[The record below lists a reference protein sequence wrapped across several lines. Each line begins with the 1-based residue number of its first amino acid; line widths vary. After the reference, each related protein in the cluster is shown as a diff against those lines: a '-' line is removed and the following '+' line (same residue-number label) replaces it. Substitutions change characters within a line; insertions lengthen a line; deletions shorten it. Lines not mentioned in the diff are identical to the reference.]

1 MSQMTQIGPT
11 LDWRLGV
18 ALALLLLLAVWAA
31 VAGRMPTANASVIAV
46 VRAAVQLAVVASV
59 IRLALEHVWSALLFA
74 AVMLGVATF
83 TSAGRIEARANW
95 PWVAVTLAVG
105 VAPVLAIIF
114 GTGSTPVSPPAIVAI
129 SGIIIGGTMTACSLA
144 TRRAFATLRE
154 QRGQV
159 EAALALG
166 LTRHF
171 SISLAIDRE
180 RQEALVPVL
189 DQTRTVGLV
198 TLPGAFIGVLLGG
211 GSTADA
217 AAAQVLVLVGLIA
230 AETIA
235 VVVAT
240 RLVSAGRLLPRD
252 LRQNLPAA

>member
-1 MSQMTQIGPT
+1 MSQIGPT
-11 LDWRLGV
+11 LDWRLGG
-18 ALALLLLLAVWAA
+18 ALTLLLLLAVGAA
-31 VAGRMPTANASVIAV
+31 VAGRMPTAGRSALAVI
-46 VRAAVQLAVVASV
+46 RAALQLAIVASV

-74 AVMLGVATF
+74 AVMLSVATF

-95 PWVAVTLAVG
+95 PWVAVTIVAGVG
-105 VAPVLAIIF
+105 PVLAIIF
-114 GTGSTPVSPPAIVAI
+114 GTGSTPVSPAAIVAI

-144 TRRAFATLRE
+144 ARRAFAALRE
-154 QRGQV
+154 RRGQV

-166 LTRHF
+166 LTRPF
-171 SISLAIDRE
+171 AIGLAIDRE
-180 RQEALVPVL
+180 RPEALVPIL

-217 AAAQVLVLVGLIA
+217 AAAQVMVLVGLIA

-240 RLVSAGRLLPRD
+240 RFVAAGRLLPTD
-252 LRQNLPAA
+252 VRQDLPAA